1 MPYPIALLRA
11 CQTSLI
17 CIKIFY
23 VYYFFCLT
31 NVCILKCNKTQTR
44 PWLCHC
50 HRKIYHLYIAFGYL
64 LYKRILC
71 EKSQQ
76 YWHQTLLKIVYSSK
90 VMEFP
95 GKVFYR
101 GISLSTFCP
110 RSCRRWRWKLSPEI
124 EDSLLIFVNFRYT
137 RVLGAYSSSNSRH
150 VVRARRALKFIVL
163 FDRDSMRSCKW
174 LRFCY
179 WCCCYSLYQTSIFFW
194 ESSEFEW
201 N

>member
-1 MPYPIALLRA
+1 MSTIFSVWQMFASKNATKLKHGQDYVTATERYTTYILHLD
-11 CQTSLI
+11 TYY
-17 CIKIFY
+17 IKGSCVKNHSNIDIKPFSIF
-23 VYYFFCLT
+23 
-31 NVCILKCNKTQTR
+31 
-44 PWLCHC
+44 
-50 HRKIYHLYIAFGYL
+50 
-64 LYKRILC
+64 
-71 EKSQQ
+71 
-76 YWHQTLLKIVYSSK
+76 LKIVYSSK

-174 LRFCY
+174 LSFCY
-179 WCCCYSLYQTSIFFW
+179 WCCCYSCIKPQYFLGKVVNLNEIKNYIVKSNWIFAIFD
-194 ESSEFEW
+194 
-201 N
+201 

>member
-1 MPYPIALLRA
+1 MSTI
-11 CQTSLI
+11 
-17 CIKIFY
+17 
-23 VYYFFCLT
+23 FFCLT
-31 NVCILKCNKTQTR
+31 NVCIQKCNKTQTR
-44 PWLCHC
+44 PRLCHC
-50 HRKIYHLYIAFGYL
+50 HRKIYHLHIAFGY
-64 LYKRILC
+64 YIKESCVKNHSNIDI
-71 EKSQQ
+71 KPFSIF
-76 YWHQTLLKIVYSSK
+76 LKIVYSSK

-124 EDSLLIFVNFRYT
+124 EDSLLIFVKFRYT

-174 LRFCY
+174 LSFCY
-179 WCCCYSLYQTSIFFW
+179 WCCCYSLYQTSIFFG